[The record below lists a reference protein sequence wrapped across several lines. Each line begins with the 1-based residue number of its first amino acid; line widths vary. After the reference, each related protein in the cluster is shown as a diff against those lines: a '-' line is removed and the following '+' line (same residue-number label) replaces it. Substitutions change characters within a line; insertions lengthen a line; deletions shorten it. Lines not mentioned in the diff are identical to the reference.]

1 MDRREIKTIF
11 KIVNNEQKIIQFIK
25 ISRRN
30 NGCGHN
36 NHTDDDDDDDDS
48 DSDSDRATYDN
59 DNVIKIVVFLAK
71 KQ

>member
-36 NHTDDDDDDDDS
+36 NHTDDDD
-48 DSDSDRATYDN
+48 SDRATYDN

-71 KQ
+71 KQQIILS

>member
-36 NHTDDDDDDDDS
+36 NHTGDDD
-48 DSDSDRATYDN
+48 DSDRATYDN

-71 KQ
+71 KQQIILS